1 MGRVMSKSGSH
12 FRPEILVTE
21 QKLASAARLYDR
33 LKGWRTVARL
43 LDELHSAYPSNQ
55 DFKSVLL
62 KASVLNQ
69 LYNTNVYA
77 IYDMAKHICGVI
89 QTHMD
94 IPDRLLVQRIAE
106 VEFGGKP
113 RRFVSFA
120 SKYAHFFIA
129 PERFA
134 IADRYA
140 GWALAVHL
148 GESKTRS
155 GEWIR
160 DYTVFSERIDRLRAR
175 DGITASPREL
185 DQYLWLYGC
194 WMDYRVGRLKSKELN
209 ELFSQPTPDLQV
221 AFSA

>member
-1 MGRVMSKSGSH
+1 MA
-12 FRPEILVTE
+12 E
-21 QKLASAARLYDR
+21 
-33 LKGWRTVARL
+33 L
-43 LDELHSAYPSNQ
+43 LDGLRAAYPSNK
-55 DFKSVLL
+55 DFKAILL
-62 KASVLNQ
+62 KSSVLNQ
-69 LYNTNVYA
+69 LYATNVYA
-77 IYDMAKHICGVI
+77 IYDMAKHICEVI
-89 QTHMD
+89 QTHMG

-106 VEFGGKP
+106 VEFRGKP

-140 GWALAVHL
+140 GWALAAHL
-148 GESKTRS
+148 GEPKARS

-160 DYTVFSERIDRLRAR
+160 DYRIFSEQIDRLRAR

-185 DQYLWLYGC
+185 DYYLWLYGC

-209 ELFSQPTPDLQV
+209 ELFSRPIPDLQV
-221 AFSA
+221 AFGT